1 MPRRTY
7 SFLLLLAQIVA
18 LFDVLKGAVY
28 PSIHWSPQNPL
39 FGNGDSVL
47 NVLPMSK
54 LHIVCPNPSTVLK
67 KVRDNTPKDKLYENV
82 WIVSR
87 DNYDSCSTDSSKGSR
102 LLQRCTTPLALKYYT
117 LVFQRFSAVSS
128 QVFNP
133 GREYYISATS
143 DGTQGSIDSRSGG
156 NCKHNKMKL
165 RIYVCKNTKDPRC
178 NRKPTTT
185 ATKAPTTSTTTLKST
200 IPSTTTSSTT
210 TFQTTNS
217 TTTNAPTEKVT
228 LSTRTTGTSESSTRT
243 KAAEKPATTT
253 DASVVGHPVNAELSS
268 PIKPEYV
275 HKHHSHVR
283 SDQCYICSV
292 SELNWTIMI
301 PLMACLLLSIMVN
314 IILFCRLKKRKQGY
328 DLEERKPKMIEATS
342 VKRQEKDRIEPRVER
357 TWLLCRRSADVTDV

>member
-54 LHIVCPNPSTVLK
+54 LHIVCPNPSTILK
-67 KVRDNTPKDKLYENV
+67 MVRDNTPKDKLYENV

-102 LLQRCTTPLALKYYT
+102 LLLRCTTPLALKYYT

-133 GREYYISATS
+133 GREYYLIATS

-217 TTTNAPTEKVT
+217 TITNAPTEKVT
-228 LSTRTTGTSESSTRT
+228 LSTRTTSTSESSTRT
-243 KAAEKPATTT
+243 KAAEELATTT
-253 DASVVGHPVNAELSS
+253 DADVVGRPVNAELSS
-268 PIKPEYV
+268 PIKP
-275 HKHHSHVR
+275 
-283 SDQCYICSV
+283 V

-301 PLMACLLLSIMVN
+301 PLMACLLLSIMMN

-342 VKRQEKDRIEPRVER
+342 VKHQEKDRIEPRVER